1 MQSEHVKLLGRREQE
16 KLDAYKIKVAA
27 EKESRDRQLKIEKQR
42 KRATDKAD
50 FKQEMELVDRLQN
63 EMVKE
68 KEMLANK
75 KAQEKVYLQKMLEEN
90 DREKA
95 KKTAALEHERR
106 LDVEAQEEHARMLDK
121 QQADREHEF

>member
-121 QQADREHEF
+121 Q

>member
-16 KLDAYKIKVAA
+16 KLDAYKTKVAA